1 MLSGDEGGKRS
12 VVSTVSSI
20 IAVALIAEIKLDE
33 RMPRKCQFLIVGL
46 FGFTIGGLEITG
58 SPGSF

>member
-33 RMPRKCQFLIVGL
+33 RMPRKCQFLIVGYSVSP
-46 FGFTIGGLEITG
+46 LED
-58 SPGSF
+58 